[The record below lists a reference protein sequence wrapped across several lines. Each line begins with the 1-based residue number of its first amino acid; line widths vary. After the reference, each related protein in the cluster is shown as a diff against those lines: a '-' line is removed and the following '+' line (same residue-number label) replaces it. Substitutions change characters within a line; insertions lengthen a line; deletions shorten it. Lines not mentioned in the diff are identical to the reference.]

1 MTKQQFLSLRRRR
14 SGITK
19 KNTSSGL
26 SKKHRQC
33 IYSDASLNGA
43 FEQNLERDLEVMY
56 DLTVSRAQHQPAPS
70 SPSSSQMVPMKTPP
84 MHYDVVATPIAVTPT
99 TKMVP
104 LKPSSMNGTK
114 PTLLKRV
121 SSFTSTRWPS
131 LNSSSKRGRYNDKSI
146 TSEEEEEDFSTLD
159 QFADSSYGDTNSSAS
174 AISSR
179 SGTYSHSH
187 SHVPCNSCSCWAPS
201 EEITSFE
208 EMANQIVETIF
219 PF

>member
-1 MTKQQFLSLRRRR
+1 MTKQQFLSLRRR

-26 SKKHRQC
+26 SKKKHRQC
-33 IYSDASLNGA
+33 IYSDSSLNGA

-56 DLTVSRAQHQPAPS
+56 DLTVSRAAQHQPAPS
-70 SPSSSQMVPMKTPP
+70 SSSSSQIVPMKTP
-84 MHYDVVATPIAVTPT
+84 HYDVVATPIAVTPT

-208 EMANQIVETIF
+208 EIANQIVETIF